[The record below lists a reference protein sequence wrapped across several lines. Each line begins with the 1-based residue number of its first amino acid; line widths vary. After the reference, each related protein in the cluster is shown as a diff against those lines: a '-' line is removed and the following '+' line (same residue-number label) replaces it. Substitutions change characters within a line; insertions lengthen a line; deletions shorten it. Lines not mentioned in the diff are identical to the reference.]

1 MNPAE
6 QVLQYHIRIGHD
18 VPLGKYC
25 LLPGDPGRCAA
36 IAAHFDDPV
45 HQTTNREYCTWT
57 GTLLGQ
63 PVSVCSTGIG
73 GPSAVIALE
82 GQIKRLM
89 ESFHILSGKKTDY
102 TEMLDNSLSTLSR
115 SIIDETVASLS
126 VQPSRLTAEEKM
138 AVISALEGQGVF
150 DAKGA
155 VAQVAGKLGISEPTV
170 YRYLKKVRGEKQTN
184 RPR

>member
-1 MNPAE
+1 MLCIN
-6 QVLQYHIRIGHD
+6 
-18 VPLGKYC
+18 
-25 LLPGDPGRCAA
+25 
-36 IAAHFDDPV
+36 FD
-45 HQTTNREYCTWT
+45 
-57 GTLLGQ
+57 
-63 PVSVCSTGIG
+63 
-73 GPSAVIALE
+73 PSAVIALE

>member
-82 GQIKRLM
+82 ELTQLGVTTFLRVGTCGGIRTDVQSGDVVIATGAIRMEGTSREYAPIEYPAVSDFQVHHRPGAGRPEAGQALPRRRCPVQGLLLRPAQPEADARL
-89 ESFHILSGKKTDY
+89 L
-102 TEMLDNSLSTLSR
+102 
-115 SIIDETVASLS
+115 
-126 VQPSRLTAEEKM
+126 
-138 AVISALEGQGVF
+138 
-150 DAKGA
+150 
-155 VAQVAGKLGISEPTV
+155 
-170 YRYLKKVRGEKQTN
+170 
-184 RPR
+184 